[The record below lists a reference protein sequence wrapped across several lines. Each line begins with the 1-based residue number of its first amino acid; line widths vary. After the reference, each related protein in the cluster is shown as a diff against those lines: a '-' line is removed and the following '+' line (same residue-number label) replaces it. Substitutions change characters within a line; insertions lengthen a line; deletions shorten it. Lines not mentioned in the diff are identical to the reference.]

1 MCMSTLR
8 QDKEP
13 VVMAKM
19 SDKMFKVLLRDY
31 LTVVVVL
38 ALNSLFSVPKVT

>member
-1 MCMSTLR
+1 MSPLR

-19 SDKMFKVLLRDY
+19 SDKMFSVLLGDY
-31 LTVVVVL
+31 LIVVVVL
-38 ALNSLFSVPKVT
+38 ALNSLFSVPKLT